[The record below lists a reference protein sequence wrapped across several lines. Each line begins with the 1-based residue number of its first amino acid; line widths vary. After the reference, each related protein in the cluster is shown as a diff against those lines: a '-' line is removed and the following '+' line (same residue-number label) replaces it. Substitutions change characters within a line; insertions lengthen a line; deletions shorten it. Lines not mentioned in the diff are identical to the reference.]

1 MKKTPKQIRIDA
13 VLLEKDT
20 VKRFLTKNTKAM
32 SFCNKHGLTVFAS
45 AQGYNVMIVML
56 FVKKGKSFK
65 RLNNIKYNQKEPQDV
80 MAYTAAI
87 DREYERLYLK
97 MKDKV

>member
-1 MKKTPKQIRIDA
+1 MKKTPKQIIIEA
-13 VLLEKDT
+13 ILLKKDN

-32 SFCNKHGLTVFAS
+32 SFCNKHGLTVFPS
-45 AQGYNVMIVML
+45 AQGYNALIVML
-56 FVKKGKSFK
+56 FVKKGKSYRK
-65 RLNNIKYNQKEPQDV
+65 LNNIKYNQKEAQDV
-80 MAYTAAI
+80 IEYTAAI